1 MARHW
6 EPIAETNV
14 APSSR
19 QPHCQPFDPSCCIS
33 GGADKKTNLDS
44 NNEIADFRHELNL
57 WILESEHHSQIF
69 IDNITIRQL
78 QS

>member
-1 MARHW
+1 MARHS

-33 GGADKKTNLDS
+33 GGADK
-44 NNEIADFRHELNL
+44 NEFGFQQRDRGFPARVELV
-57 WILESEHHSQIF
+57 
-69 IDNITIRQL
+69 DT
-78 QS
+78 